1 MIEVKVFHRAIAEAV
16 GNKSGLNFE
25 ALRLSKINLRTLK
38 VSDNGRV
45 SESTCVMD
53 VFIKNLAS
61 FPVQVVFKS
70 SVHVK
75 TFLSLLTE
83 LCQLNVTSS
92 APRIGCVN
100 GDSLLT

>member
-53 VFIKNLAS
+53 LFRHLAS
-61 FPVQVVFKS
+61 FPPQVVFKS

>member
-45 SESTCVMD
+45 SESTSGMD
-53 VFIKNLAS
+53 ICINMPS